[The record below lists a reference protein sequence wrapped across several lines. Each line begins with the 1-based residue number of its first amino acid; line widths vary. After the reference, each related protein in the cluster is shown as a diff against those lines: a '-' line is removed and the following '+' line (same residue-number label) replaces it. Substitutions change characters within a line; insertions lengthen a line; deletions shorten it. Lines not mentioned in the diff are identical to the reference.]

1 MIHTVAWNYYVVFVI
16 LPFFLT
22 TSVLQ
27 KKLGGLDW
35 KIREIIIPS
44 DVRPAPFQNHT
55 PAPHKQIYTTHMLL
69 LSTILE
75 IKVEEEKKY
84 ELGDNFL

>member
-1 MIHTVAWNYYVVFVI
+1 MTAPPLFK
-16 LPFFLT
+16 T
-22 TSVLQ
+22 T
-27 KKLGGLDW
+27 
-35 KIREIIIPS
+35 P
-44 DVRPAPFQNHT
+44 

>member
-1 MIHTVAWNYYVVFVI
+1 MLFLSYCR
-16 LPFFLT
+16 FFPT

-27 KKLGGLDW
+27 KKKNVGGLDW
-35 KIREIIIPS
+35 KKREIIIPS
-44 DVRPAPFQNHT
+44 DDRPAPFQNHT

-75 IKVEEEKKY
+75 IKVEEEK
-84 ELGDNFL
+84 NMN

>member
-1 MIHTVAWNYYVVFVI
+1 MTATPLFK
-16 LPFFLT
+16 T
-22 TSVLQ
+22 T
-27 KKLGGLDW
+27 
-35 KIREIIIPS
+35 
-44 DVRPAPFQNHT
+44 T

>member
-1 MIHTVAWNYYVVFVI
+1 M
-16 LPFFLT
+16 LFL
-22 TSVLQ
+22 SYCRFISDDLRPP
-27 KKLGGLDW
+27 KKKNVGGFDW
-35 KIREIIIPS
+35 RKRKIIIPS

-75 IKVEEEKKY
+75 IKVEERKK
-84 ELGDNFL
+84 NMN

>member
-1 MIHTVAWNYYVVFVI
+1 MLFLSYCR
-16 LPFFLT
+16 FFPT

-27 KKLGGLDW
+27 KINVGGFDW
-35 KIREIIIPS
+35 RKRKIIIPS

>member
-16 LPFFLT
+16 LPFSPT

-27 KKLGGLDW
+27 KICRRIDW
-35 KIREIIIPS
+35 RKREIIIPS
-44 DVRPAPFQNHT
+44 DDRPAPFQNHT

-75 IKVEEEKKY
+75 IKVEEEKKI
-84 ELGDNFL
+84 

>member
-1 MIHTVAWNYYVVFVI
+1 MLFLSYCR
-16 LPFFLT
+16 FFPT

-27 KKLGGLDW
+27 KNVGGLDW
-35 KIREIIIPS
+35 RKREIIIPS

-55 PAPHKQIYTTHMLL
+55 PFPQKQIYTTHMLL

-75 IKVEEEKKY
+75 IKVEEEKKC
-84 ELGDNFL
+84 ELGDNFFIE